1 MPIEVQPVLVADLR
15 RCAEIEQQ
23 AFSESPLNNVLF
35 PGGRAEDG
43 LDARTTDLTKELRED
58 PTVRMFKAVDTDLEG
73 DQAIVGWSKWNVHES
88 GMPAAK
94 DRVSPPS
101 ANDEAYR
108 MMFVG
113 MDQMRERLMGG
124 KPCVC
129 KCSTP
134 RQMASSSCHLTLDE
148 DLHILVVDPKH
159 QRRGVGVK
167 MMTWGMQEAV
177 RLGIP
182 AYLESSVPGHRLYQ
196 KVGFKDVEE
205 RRVDFSK
212 FGMADPHI
220 NWAMIWELPNKRC
233 P

>member
-1 MPIEVQPVLVADLR
+1 MTIEVQPVLVADLR

-23 AFSESPLNNVLF
+23 AFAESPLNIVLF
-35 PGGRAEDG
+35 PGARAEDG
-43 LDARTTDLTKELRED
+43 LGSRTDDLTKELRED

-113 MDQMRERLMGG
+113 LDQMRERLMGG
-124 KPCVC
+124 KPCVY
-129 KCSTP
+129 
-134 RQMASSSCHLTLDE
+134 
-148 DLHILVVDPKH
+148 LHILVVDPKH
-159 QRRGVGVK
+159 QRRGVGVQ

-182 AYLESSVPGHRLYQ
+182 VYLESSVSGHRLYQ

-212 FGMADPHI
+212 FGMAAPHS

>member
-1 MPIEVQPVLVADLR
+1 MTIEVQPVLVADLR

-23 AFSESPLNNVLF
+23 AFAESPLNDVLF

-43 LDARTTDLTKELRED
+43 LGSRTDDLAKELRED

-113 MDQMRERLMGG
+113 LDQMRERLMGG
-124 KPCVC
+124 KPCVY
-129 KCSTP
+129 
-134 RQMASSSCHLTLDE
+134 
-148 DLHILVVDPKH
+148 LHILVVDPKH
-159 QRRGVGVK
+159 QRRGVGVQ

-182 AYLESSVPGHRLYQ
+182 VYLESSVSGHRLYQ

-212 FGMADPHI
+212 FGMAAPHS